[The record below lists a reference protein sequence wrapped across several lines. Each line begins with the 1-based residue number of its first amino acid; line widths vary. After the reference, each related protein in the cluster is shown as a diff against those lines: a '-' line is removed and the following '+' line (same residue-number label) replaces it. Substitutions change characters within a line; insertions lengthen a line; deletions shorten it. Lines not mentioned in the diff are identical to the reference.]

1 MTGLFEWLL
10 KVIVIVALLPCALS
24 LGGVLVTAFLVAV
37 LPWVIGLCV
46 LIGLA
51 AGIGAGL
58 VSRRRLPPQRYEQ
71 FPPGEVPRIR
81 RPRGV
86 RTER

>member
-10 KVIVIVALLPCALS
+10 KAVLVVALLPCALS
-24 LGGVLVTAFLVAV
+24 LGWLLISTLLVTL
-37 LPWVIGLCV
+37 LPWVIGLVV
-46 LIGLA
+46 LLGLSIGA
-51 AGIGAGL
+51 AAGL
-58 VSRRRLPPQRYEQ
+58 VQRHHLPPAKGPR

>member
-1 MTGLFEWLL
+1 MNSLFEWLVKL
-10 KVIVIVALLPCALS
+10 FFIVLLMPLFLSLGLS
-24 LGGVLVTAFLVAV
+24 LGGAVLVAV
-37 LPWVIGLCV
+37 LPWLIALCV
-46 LIGLA
+46 LIGLS

-58 VSRRRLPPQRYEQ
+58 VARRRLPPQRYEQ

>member
-10 KVIVIVALLPCALS
+10 KFVVIVALLPYALS
-24 LGGVLVTAFLVAV
+24 LGWLLIATVLLAV
-37 LPWVIGLCV
+37 LPWVIGFCV

-58 VSRRRLPPQRYEQ
+58 ALRRRLPPPRNDQ
-71 FPPGEVPRIR
+71 FPTGDVPRIR